1 MKRTK
6 QNAQQRRDRS
16 NGGVTAVA
24 EAAGV
29 SIATASRVLNS
40 SSKVNA
46 EMRSR
51 VFEAAAK
58 LGYVPNSAAKALR
71 VRRTRLVGAVI
82 PTLDHAFFA
91 RMVDAFQ
98 ETLAASGYTVLIIT
112 VGFDSSQI
120 FEPVRRLIE
129 RGAEA
134 LMLVGRIDDEPLQ
147 RFIRERGIVAVS
159 TYSIV
164 PGAAIPSIG
173 FDNYKTMR
181 QVVEY
186 LLRLGHRRLAM
197 IAGPTKGNDRQQARV
212 QAFLDVRGEH
222 RIRDNWHVV
231 ERSYLDALDEGASAL
246 REIHARHPEVTAIV
260 CNSDS
265 LAFGA
270 LAECKRLALDVPGH
284 FSIVGHDDQDFA
296 ARLEPP
302 LTTIAVPARQMGS
315 IAAQELIGHLERGEP
330 TKTVCLDA

>member
-1 MKRTK
+1 
-6 QNAQQRRDRS
+6 
-16 NGGVTAVA
+16 VTAVA
-24 EAAGV
+24 KAAGV

-40 SSKVNA
+40 SSTVNA
-46 EMRSR
+46 DMRSR

-58 LGYVPNSAAKALR
+58 LGYIPNSAAKALR
-71 VRRTRLVGAVI
+71 IKRTRLVGAVI

-98 ETLAASGYTVLIIT
+98 ETVTASGYTVLIIT
-112 VGFDSSQI
+112 VGFDSSRI
-120 FEPVRRLIE
+120 FEPVRSLIE

-147 RFIRERGIVAVS
+147 RFIREREIVAVS

-164 PGAAIPSIG
+164 PDAPIPSIG
-173 FDNYKTMR
+173 FDNYKAIR
-181 QVVEY
+181 QVVDY
-186 LLRLGHRRLAM
+186 LLRLGHKRLAM

-212 QAFLDVRGEH
+212 KAFLDARNEH
-222 RIRDNWHVV
+222 RIRHSWHVV

-246 REIHARHPEVTAIV
+246 REIHTRHPEVTAIV

-296 ARLEPP
+296 ARLDPP
-302 LTTIAVPARQMGS
+302 LTTIAVPARQMGA
-315 IAAQELIGHLERGEP
+315 IAARQLVGYLERGEP
-330 TKTVCLDA
+330 TRTVCLDAEFQVRATAGKPRRDL